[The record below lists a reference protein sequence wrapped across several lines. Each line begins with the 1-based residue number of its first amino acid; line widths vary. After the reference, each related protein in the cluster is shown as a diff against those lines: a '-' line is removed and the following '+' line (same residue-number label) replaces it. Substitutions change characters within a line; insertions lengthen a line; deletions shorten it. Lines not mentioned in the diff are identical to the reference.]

1 MARRATLSL
10 ADLVVLSMLAERA
23 MHGYELWAELLR
35 RHVWKWAEI
44 SRPQVYYS
52 LKKLESAGHVE
63 PYASPQGGP
72 AGAADPSLGP
82 ERRTL
87 SPTPQGRR
95 ALADALARAEWAT
108 QRPPSPFL
116 TWMALSW
123 QARPRDF
130 TAQLE
135 RRRKFLAAQLD
146 EDRAALDAV
155 IAETS
160 ASSDAAMMVRLGLR
174 QFETELAWL
183 DDVAKRHR
191 PG

>member
-1 MARRATLSL
+1 VARRASLSL
-10 ADLVVLSMLAERA
+10 ADLVVLSMLAERPT
-23 MHGYELWAELLR
+23 HGHELWTELLR

-52 LKKLESAGHVE
+52 LKKLERAGHVE
-63 PYASPQGGP
+63 P
-72 AGAADPSLGP
+72 AGADDPSLGP
-82 ERRTL
+82 ERRTFA
-87 SPTPQGRR
+87 PTPQGRR
-95 ALADALARAEWAT
+95 ALADALARAEWST

-116 TWMALSW
+116 TWMVLSW

-130 TAQLE
+130 AAQVERRQRFLREQLE
-135 RRRKFLAAQLD
+135 

-160 ASSDAAMMVRLGLR
+160 PSSDAAMIVRLGLR

>member
-1 MARRATLSL
+1 MARRTTLSL
-10 ADLVVLSMLAERA
+10 ADLVVLSLLAERA

-52 LKKLESAGHVE
+52 LKKLETAGHVE
-63 PYASPQGGP
+63 V
-72 AGAADPSLGP
+72 AGAADPALGP

-87 SPTPQGRR
+87 TPTAQGRR

-116 TWMALSW
+116 TWMVLSW

-135 RRRKFLAAQLD
+135 RRRKYLTAQLE

-155 IAETS
+155 IEETS
-160 ASSDAAMMVRLGLR
+160 ASSDAAMTVRLGLR

-183 DDVAKRHR
+183 DDVAKRQR

>member
-1 MARRATLSL
+1 MARSSTLSL
-10 ADLVVLSMLAERA
+10 ADVVVLSMLAERA

-35 RHVWKWAEI
+35 RHVWKWAAI

-52 LKKLESAGHVE
+52 LKKLEDAGYV
-63 PYASPQGGP
+63 AP
-72 AGAADPSLGP
+72 ADAADASLGP

-87 SPTPQGRR
+87 VPTPEGRR
-95 ALADALARAEWAT
+95 ALSDALARADWAT

-116 TWMALSW
+116 TWMVLSW
-123 QARPRDF
+123 QACPRDF
-130 TAQLE
+130 VAQLE
-135 RRRKFLAAQLD
+135 RRRTFLAAQLE

-160 ASSDAAMMVRLGLR
+160 PSSDAAMIVRLGLR

-183 DDVAKRHR
+183 DDVAKRQR

>member
-1 MARRATLSL
+1 MARRASLSL
-10 ADLVVLSMLAERA
+10 ADLVVLSLLAEQA

-35 RHVWKWAEI
+35 RHVWKWAAI

-52 LKKLESAGHVE
+52 LKKLEAAGHVE
-63 PYASPQGGP
+63 PSGAS
-72 AGAADPSLGP
+72 DPSLGP

-87 SPTPQGRR
+87 APTPQGRR
-95 ALADALARAEWAT
+95 ALSDALARAEWST

-116 TWMALSW
+116 TWMVLSW

-130 TAQLE
+130 AAQIERRQKFLRAQLE
-135 RRRKFLAAQLD
+135 

-155 IAETS
+155 IGETS
-160 ASSDAAMMVRLGLR
+160 ASSDAAMIVRLGLR

>member
-1 MARRATLSL
+1 VARRTSLSL
-10 ADLVVLSMLAERA
+10 ADLVVLSLLSERPV
-23 MHGYELWAELLR
+23 HGHELWAELQR

-52 LKKLESAGHVE
+52 LKKLEAAGHVE
-63 PYASPQGGP
+63 L
-72 AGAADPSLGP
+72 AGEDDPSLGP

-87 SPTPQGRR
+87 KPTAHGRR
-95 ALADALARAEWAT
+95 ALSDGLARAEWAT
-108 QRPPSPFL
+108 HRPPSPFL
-116 TWMALSW
+116 TWMVLSW

-130 TAQLE
+130 VTQVERRQKFLRSQLE
-135 RRRKFLAAQLD
+135 
-146 EDRAALDAV
+146 EDSAALDAV

-160 ASSDAAMMVRLGLR
+160 ASSDAAMVVRLGLR

-183 DDVAKRHR
+183 DAVAKRHR